1 MSIASSAKRRRD
13 RRESRRA
20 LFFGEYTAVTGI
32 ALVRQMIGNRSG
44 VGRVDG
50 RFVLGPR
57 TAPAA
62 AGDATTALCHTAPPR
77 HSMEYCARRAQSTR
91 VSSSGSARA
100 GAGRSSVSNHMLDFR
115 AIASDRRDLAGNRN
129 TGPMIDI
136 SFQNEARNLS
146 YV

>member
-1 MSIASSAKRRRD
+1 
-13 RRESRRA
+13 
-20 LFFGEYTAVTGI
+20 
-32 ALVRQMIGNRSG
+32 
-44 VGRVDG
+44 
-50 RFVLGPR
+50 
-57 TAPAA
+57 
-62 AGDATTALCHTAPPR
+62 
-77 HSMEYCARRAQSTR
+77 MEYCARWALSTR

-100 GAGRSSVSNHMLDFR
+100 GAGRSSVSRPTPHGQFRLGRNHMLDFR